1 MANSSIVVG
10 YSQDNPLKTLAQSY
24 MKHLQESKHVR
35 VLVVSCKILRGVR
48 VVVRNHVNV
57 DTMFINTKCDTV
69 LTTMVNRT
77 KKPIFGNVLPTLRLW
92 LVLLTE
98 MLAAFEGNLDRDA
111 ARRKRNNSE
120 RKVV

>member
-1 MANSSIVVG
+1 M
-10 YSQDNPLKTLAQSY
+10 
-24 MKHLQESKHVR
+24 
-35 VLVVSCKILRGVR
+35 RGVR

-57 DTMFINTKCDTV
+57 DTMFINTKCDTA

-77 KKPIFGNVLPTLRLW
+77 KKPIFEIVLPTLRLW
-92 LVLLTE
+92 LVSLTE

-111 ARRKRNNSE
+111 ARREGNNCE